1 MEVRREFR
9 PQPVEQEA
17 AQDFG
22 DLAPEAQKFA
32 QGVYDAMQRADQ
44 LEPQVERRRLPP
56 EVVPRSKSLIDRSIE
71 VIARSSEHIPD
82 VEKQAGVGRTELKD
96 SRVQDFSLEGDIGRF
111 KGQVELFRRMESG
124 EKLPLESVF
133 GMLRTLGIDMSE
145 ISTMDREDTAG
156 IQRQIKLSHNKIRS
170 RLGEIQLGLKKRI
183 ERAKRVLEAPQV
195 AEPEHMDALAQVERP
210 SLAAV
215 EQVFSELAR
224 EQMRPLL
231 KLDLGNAYEKAAA
244 FMERTRP
251 KGARMPEWFL
261 NLQNALDKPVSYRF
275 IKRSGDILHFA
286 DDRYFANET
295 DDPNDD
301 DLMRITVGL
310 PLDALREALTQD
322 QLDALTPYEVQR
334 KAA

>member
-1 MEVRREFR
+1 
-9 PQPVEQEA
+9 
-17 AQDFG
+17 
-22 DLAPEAQKFA
+22 
-32 QGVYDAMQRADQ
+32 
-44 LEPQVERRRLPP
+44 
-56 EVVPRSKSLIDRSIE
+56 
-71 VIARSSEHIPD
+71 VIARSSEAIAD
-82 VEKQAGVGRTELKD
+82 VENTAGVSRTELKD
-96 SRVQDFSLEGDIGRF
+96 NRVQDFSLERDVAQF
-111 KGQVELFRRMESG
+111 KGQVGLFNRMEAG
-124 EKLPLESVF
+124 EKLPIENVF
-133 GMLRTLGIDMSE
+133 MLLRALGVDSSE

-170 RLGEIQLGLKKRI
+170 RLGELQAGLKKRI
-183 ERAKRVLEAPQV
+183 ERAKRLVESPQA
-195 AEPEHMDALAQVERP
+195 AEPEHMDQLDHPERP

-215 EQVFSELAR
+215 EQVFSELANER
-224 EQMRPLL
+224 MRPLL
-231 KLDLGNAYEKAAA
+231 KLDIGSAYEKAAN

-251 KGARMPEWFL
+251 KGARMPEWFV

-286 DDRYFANET
+286 DDRYFASDT

-310 PLDALREALTQD
+310 PLEALREALTQD